1 VTADL
6 AILAMAAVSALQVVL
21 DHRHR
26 MKVADR
32 ERLVGPAKQPA
43 DPKNG
48 TEAKTGEQAKT
59 PALVPGLEHVA

>member
-6 AILAMAAVSALQVVL
+6 AILALAAVTLAQMAL

-32 ERLVGPAKQPA
+32 ERLVGPVKAPQPKREAEANPDAGA
-43 DPKNG
+43 D
-48 TEAKTGEQAKT
+48 
-59 PALVPGLEHVA
+59 LVPFEKAS